1 MNAVDSAVNAA
12 ELAAGHTGVKA
23 PHGILSASLE
33 ESLKNVGRIADPGMT
48 ATERE
53 IVAIMS
59 EG

>member
-1 MNAVDSAVNAA
+1 MSAGDSAVNAA
-12 ELAAGHTGVKA
+12 EFAAGHTGVKA
-23 PHGILSASLE
+23 PHGILDASLE
-33 ESLKNVGRIADPGMT
+33 QTLKNVARIADPGMT